1 MFRAVCIAL
10 VVALGLSA
18 FLGWRLDRSMQTVDG
33 QAETIASLNGQ
44 LADKTSQLLAVDLMA
59 RANDSLQLGLQQ
71 RNEQLAA
78 AVAGRDQRFKEL
90 MNENTEVKRWA
101 DARLPDAVIRLQQR
115 PAITG
120 SEGYHT
126 YLSGSVALHPA
137 SQPAGNPR

>member
-18 FLGWRLDRSMQTVDG
+18 FLGWRLDRSMQTVDE
-33 QAETIASLNGQ
+33 QAETISTLNDQ

-59 RANDSLQLGLQQ
+59 RANDSLQLGLQR
-71 RNEQLAA
+71 RNEQLTAA
-78 AVAGRDQRFKEL
+78 AAGRDQRFKEL
-90 MNENTEVKRWA
+90 MNENTEFKRWA

-120 SEGYHT
+120 SEDYHT
-126 YLSGSVALHPA
+126 YLSGSDALHPA
-137 SQPAGNPR
+137 SQPAGHSR

>member
-1 MFRAVCIAL
+1 MFRAVSIAL
-10 VVALGLSA
+10 AVALGLSA
-18 FLGWRLDRSMQTVDG
+18 FLGWRLDRSMQTVG
-33 QAETIASLNGQ
+33 EQVKTIGTLNGQ

-59 RANDSLQLGLQQ
+59 RANDSLQLGLQR

-78 AVAGRDQRFKEL
+78 EAAGRDQRLKEL

-101 DARLPDAVIRLQQR
+101 DTRLPDAVIRLQQR

-126 YLSGSVALHPA
+126 YLSGSVAMHSA
-137 SQPAGNPR
+137 SQSAGHSR